1 MRKKLNFLTET
12 QYFAETE
19 PEIIEKLNF
28 SRFLATLKVKTP
40 KVALQCA
47 HMCDADAFYIAV

>member
-12 QYFAETE
+12 QFFAETE
-19 PEIIEKLNF
+19 PEILEKLNF
-28 SRFLATLKVKTP
+28 SRFLATRKGKTP

-47 HMCDADAFYIAV
+47 DVCDTDA